1 VRIPNVTGLVKVGK
15 TFIMA
20 NRPEILF
27 GASITATL
35 AAVGLAAKG
44 GYEARG
50 IVEDERMKRVASPE
64 PPFDTFLDYY
74 QEFKEKAPEIPVKE
88 KIQLTWLC
96 YMPAAITTITAVGST
111 TGLHIVHVKDKKM
124 MAQAGLAA
132 LEEVKNSA
140 KQYEK
145 DVKEAI
151 EENAGVKTEEKIKNA
166 IEEKQES
173 RINRDPLYSV
183 RDARTG
189 RTFLS
194 TESRIQASINE
205 VNHLLNNHKDVSV
218 NDFYVWAGMPEVEGG
233 DEIGWSGTFVS
244 LTWGDD
250 HDEDG
255 TPVREY
261 SFSPRPKE
269 GFDDARAPGSRP
281 GA

>member
-1 VRIPNVTGLVKVGK
+1 VKIPNVTGLVKVGK

-27 GASITATL
+27 GASVTATL
-35 AAVGLAAKG
+35 ASVVMAAKG

-50 IVEDERMKRVASPE
+50 IIDNARMKGVASPE
-64 PPFDTFLDYY
+64 PPFDTYLEYKE
-74 QEFKEKAPEIPVKE
+74 EFEKKMPDLPLKE

-96 YMPAAITTITAVGST
+96 YMPAAVTTITAIGST

-132 LEEVKNSA
+132 IEEVKNSA

-151 EENAGVKTEEKIKNA
+151 EENAGAKTKEKIENA
-166 IEEKQES
+166 IEEKQEAS
-173 RINRDPLYSV
+173 SSRDPLYYV

-189 RTFLS
+189 RAFRS

-218 NDFYVWAGMPEVEGG
+218 NDFYVWAGVPEVEGG
-233 DEIGWSGTFVS
+233 DEMGWSGTFVT
-244 LTWGDD
+244 LTWEDE
-250 HDEDG
+250 HEEDG
-255 TPVREY
+255 TPVREF